1 MDDLTP
7 GGRSAFVRWT
17 FPVGLVRRVQG
28 IERDLYDA
36 DHGLI
41 AEVQR
46 IRERTDATYWVAL
59 GTLGTMV
66 AGVATIVISALHVHL

>member
-1 MDDLTP
+1 MDDLTSV
-7 GGRSAFVRWT
+7 GRVGRLT
-17 FPVGLVRRVQG
+17 FPLSLYRRVKA
-28 IERDLYDA
+28 IEQELYDA

-41 AEVQR
+41 REVQR